1 MLSKYCFNY
10 SLLIDALFL
19 LVFVAILFVSPLRFM
34 KPRAQSSP
42 GILLV
47 NFFTVRFCFVRYA
60 ATIILMSNLSKGKSQ
75 SHNVTIRD
83 ANNSSSTSLKTVGG
97 PTDFVWMFFSLFW
110 IVPCGIPYCLML
122 YLWIKHPT

>member
-75 SHNVTIRD
+75 SHNATIRD
-83 ANNSSSTSLKTVGG
+83 ANNSSSTSLKTVCG
-97 PTDFVWMFFSLFW
+97 PTDFV
-110 IVPCGIPYCLML
+110 
-122 YLWIKHPT
+122 